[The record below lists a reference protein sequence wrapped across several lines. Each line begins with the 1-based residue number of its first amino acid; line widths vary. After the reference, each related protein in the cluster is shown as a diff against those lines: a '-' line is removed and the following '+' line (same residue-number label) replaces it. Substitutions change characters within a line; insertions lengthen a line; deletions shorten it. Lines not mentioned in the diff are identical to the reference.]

1 MSVRHRTI
9 RGGRTRLRAAVPV
22 LITMSLASL
31 SGAQLVSADPPPTA
45 RTMTADQARASGTAV
60 AVRRHAESAGEV
72 LELQMPAAIIGTS
85 TGGLPA
91 NERARRDAARFL
103 GAAPNGAVAIADGI
117 GDPHAGIAVTSADGS
132 QAHTALS
139 GVAGAAFAADG
150 SWLAAVDAVGR
161 LWRIDTHT
169 GAATQ
174 LAAGPYTGS
183 VHFTRAGDLLL
194 VEAASSD
201 SIFPSAVVRFS
212 PATRRATV
220 VVKEEGFVLSATELA
235 DGSIAVTAH
244 VFGGGVAVRRV
255 KDGSSDLLASLDSN
269 AIDPSLSR
277 DGSRIAYSAGGA
289 VYLHD
294 MGNGTTRGIGRGEMP
309 RMAADGGS
317 LLVLRD
323 GRTTLIA
330 ADGAELDR
338 FPTAAVA
345 WGSCGEGCRP

>member
-1 MSVRHRTI
+1 MSVRHRIT
-9 RGGRTRLRAAVPV
+9 RDGRRRLRAVVLV
-22 LITMSLASL
+22 LIAMSLASL
-31 SGAQLVSADPPPTA
+31 GGAQLVSADPPPTA
-45 RTMTADQARASGTAV
+45 RTMTAEQARTSGSAIG
-60 AVRRHAESAGEV
+60 VRRHAERAGEI
-72 LELQMPAAIIGTS
+72 LELQMPAAIIGT
-85 TGGLPA
+85 GPVGLPA
-91 NERARRDAARFL
+91 NERARREAARFL
-103 GAAPNGAVAIADGI
+103 GSTANGAVAIADGI

-161 LWRIDTHT
+161 LWRIEART
-169 GAATQ
+169 GTATQ
-174 LAAGPYTGS
+174 LASGPYTGS
-183 VHFTRAGDLLL
+183 VHFTRTGDLLL
-194 VEAASSD
+194 VESASND
-201 SIFPSAVVRFS
+201 SIFPSVVVRFS
-212 PATRRATV
+212 PATRRSTMV
-220 VVKEEGFVLSATELA
+220 DEEDGFVFSATELTDA
-235 DGSIAVTAH
+235 SIAVTAH

-255 KDGSSDLLASLDSN
+255 TDGSSELLATLDPN

-294 MGNGTTRGIGRGEMP
+294 VAIGTTHGIGRGEMP
-309 RMAADGGS
+309 RMAIDGSS

-323 GRTTLIA
+323 GKATLLA

-338 FPTAAVA
+338 FATATVG